1 MNVLTIIEP
10 LLRRALQEGERRP
23 RPPVR
28 CPMGRCVS
36 GATVEY
42 FVRPPAAEDAPTL
55 LLVPQGDMAAPPELP
70 ADCLGWLVIGRA
82 RDRGRARGV
91 LRIGSV
97 ERPIE
102 RLKIV
107 GPGMEVVRLNGAE
120 SWPRD
125 RPDAHER
132 WSRTIGALGEDVWR
146 RLTGLAYAIVGVG
159 RTGSALAEAM
169 AAGWGIER
177 LALIDPDVI
186 RPHNLGE
193 MVGVQPAD
201 LGRSKV
207 EAVAER
213 LRGIG
218 DPSLSLTTVAESITH
233 RDALDAVRGCDVL
246 IGCLDHDAGRWA
258 TAALAS
264 LYCRTHLDI
273 ATGIHGHGD
282 ARRMGADV
290 RLTLPGD
297 RCLECLG
304 GLADPA
310 GAHRAL
316 ATPAAE
322 WSALTARDW
331 RAERAGSLRSLNGLA
346 AAVAQRLWEDLIAAR
361 VRASTWLRIEY
372 DAAGRPSI
380 TEPTPPRPV
389 ACRLCDLMGRAD
401 DGLPRA
407 AALARGD
414 VE

>member
-1 MNVLTIIEP
+1 
-10 LLRRALQEGERRP
+10 
-23 RPPVR
+23 
-28 CPMGRCVS
+28 MGCCVS

-42 FVRPPAAEDAPTL
+42 FVRPPAAEDAPML

-70 ADCLGWLVIGRA
+70 ADCLGWLAIGRA

-97 ERPIE
+97 ERPIG

-107 GPGMEVVRLNGAE
+107 GPGMEVVRLDGTE
-120 SWPRD
+120 SASGD
-125 RPDAHER
+125 RREARER

-169 AAGWGIER
+169 AAGWGIDR

-193 MVGVQPAD
+193 MAGMHRAD

-218 DPSLSLTTVAESITH
+218 DPALSITTVAESITH

-246 IGCLDHDAGRWA
+246 VGCLDHDAGRWA
-258 TAALAS
+258 AAALAS
-264 LYCRTHLDI
+264 LYFRPHLDI

-322 WSALTARDW
+322 RSALDDRDW
-331 RAERAGSLRSLNGLA
+331 RAGRAGSLRSLNGLA
-346 AAVAQRLWEDLIAAR
+346 TAVAQRLWEDLIANR

-380 TEPTPPRPV
+380 TEPMPPRPG
-389 ACRLCDLMGRAD
+389 ACRLCDLMGRGD

-414 VE
+414 VELPSR